1 MSSNKSTAMQGTSLW
16 QKQPKANAELFA
28 LTYGALV
35 GELVRDLESAD
46 EIQQQL
52 DTMGHSIGIRCIEEL
67 LAKLMMEPN
76 TSGGVSSSPNFVESA
91 ELVKLTF
98 RMFLGVV
105 AETAPVSDKPEA
117 AYTCT
122 FAENPL
128 ALFVE
133 LPAPDDAGA
142 ANSGPLTSGGNA
154 NANGN
159 GGRLEYSQ
167 LLCGIMRGVLEML
180 QFDVTCRMTA
190 STLFGDDTNTMLV
203 ELQQVLQQGAG
214 EDYQEE

>member
-67 LAKLMMEPN
+67 LAKLMMENNSSN
-76 TSGGVSSSPNFVESA
+76 TNGVSSSPNFVESA
-91 ELVKLTF
+91 ELVKMTF

-105 AETAPVSDKPEA
+105 AETAPVVDKPA
-117 AYTCT
+117 SAYTCT

-133 LPAPDDAGA
+133 LPAPEDG
-142 ANSGPLTSGGNA
+142 GPLSGN
-154 NANGN
+154 
-159 GGRLEYSQ
+159 RLEYSQ

-190 STLFGDDTNTMLV
+190 SVLLGDDTNTMLV

>member
-1 MSSNKSTAMQGTSLW
+1 MSSNKSTAMRGTSLW

-67 LAKLMMEPN
+67 LAKLMMEQN
-76 TSGGVSSSPNFVESA
+76 SNNGNGGVSSSPNFVESA

-105 AETAPVSDKPEA
+105 AESAPVSDKPEA

-122 FAENPL
+122 FADNPL

-133 LPAPDDAGA
+133 LPSAED
-142 ANSGPLTSGGNA
+142 GPLSSSSGN
-154 NANGN
+154 
-159 GGRLEYSQ
+159 RLEYSQ
-167 LLCGIMRGVLEML
+167 LLCGLMRGVLEML

-190 STLFGDDTNTMLV
+190 STLAGDDTNTMLV

>member
-1 MSSNKSTAMQGTSLW
+1 MSSNKTTAMQGTSLW

-35 GELVRDLESAD
+35 SELVRDLESAD

-67 LAKLMMEPN
+67 LAKLMMEN
-76 TSGGVSSSPNFVESA
+76 STASSVSSSPNFVESA

-105 AETAPVSDKPEA
+105 AETAPVADKPEA

-122 FAENPL
+122 FADNPL

-133 LPAPDDAGA
+133 LPAPDDGD
-142 ANSGPLTSGGNA
+142 SGPLSGTGTGA
-154 NANGN
+154 GGSNGN
-159 GGRLEYSQ
+159 RLEYSQ

>member
-1 MSSNKSTAMQGTSLW
+1 MQGTSLW

-35 GELVRDLESAD
+35 SELVRDLESAD

-67 LAKLMMEPN
+67 LAKLMMEN
-76 TSGGVSSSPNFVESA
+76 STASSVSSSPNFVESA

-105 AETAPVSDKPEA
+105 AETAPVADKPEA

-133 LPAPDDAGA
+133 LPAADDGD
-142 ANSGPLTSGGNA
+142 SGPLSGGN
-154 NANGN
+154 
-159 GGRLEYSQ
+159 RLEYSQ

>member
-1 MSSNKSTAMQGTSLW
+1 MSSNKTTAMQGTSLW

-35 GELVRDLESAD
+35 SELVRDLESAD

-67 LAKLMMEPN
+67 LAKLMMEN
-76 TSGGVSSSPNFVESA
+76 STASSVSSSPNFVESA

-105 AETAPVSDKPEA
+105 AETAPVADKPEA

-122 FAENPL
+122 FADNPL

-133 LPAPDDAGA
+133 LPAPDDGD
-142 ANSGPLTSGGNA
+142 SGPLSGTGTG
-154 NANGN
+154 NGN
-159 GGRLEYSQ
+159 RLEYSQ

>member
-1 MSSNKSTAMQGTSLW
+1 MSSNKTTAMQGTSLW

-76 TSGGVSSSPNFVESA
+76 TGSANNGGVSSSPNFVESA

-105 AETAPVSDKPEA
+105 AETAPVADKPEG

-122 FAENPL
+122 FVDNPL

-133 LPAPDDAGA
+133 LPAPEDSGAGGD
-142 ANSGPLTSGGNA
+142 SGGPLSGN
-154 NANGN
+154 
-159 GGRLEYSQ
+159 GRLEYSQ

>member
-1 MSSNKSTAMQGTSLW
+1 MSSNKTTAMQGTSLW

-35 GELVRDLESAD
+35 SELVRDLESAD

-67 LAKLMMEPN
+67 LAKLMMEN
-76 TSGGVSSSPNFVESA
+76 STASSVSSSPNFVESA

-105 AETAPVSDKPEA
+105 AETAPVADKPEA

-122 FAENPL
+122 FADNPL

-133 LPAPDDAGA
+133 LPAPDDGD
-142 ANSGPLTSGGNA
+142 SGPLSGGTGG
-154 NANGN
+154 NGN
-159 GGRLEYSQ
+159 RLEYSQ

>member
-67 LAKLMMEPN
+67 LAKLMMEN
-76 TSGGVSSSPNFVESA
+76 NSNNGNGGVSSSPNFVESA

-105 AETAPVSDKPEA
+105 AESAPVADKPEA

-133 LPAPDDAGA
+133 LPSAEDGFL
-142 ANSGPLTSGGNA
+142 SSS
-154 NANGN
+154 

-167 LLCGIMRGVLEML
+167 LLCGLIRGVLEML

-190 STLFGDDTNTMLV
+190 SGLAGDDTNTMLV

>member
-1 MSSNKSTAMQGTSLW
+1 MSSNKTTAMQGTSLW

-67 LAKLMMEPN
+67 LAKLMMETNN
-76 TSGGVSSSPNFVESA
+76 TGSNGGVSSSPNFVESA

-105 AETAPVSDKPEA
+105 AETAPVADKPEA

-122 FAENPL
+122 FVDNPL

-133 LPAPDDAGA
+133 LPAPEDGA
-142 ANSGPLTSGGNA
+142 DSGPLSGGN
-154 NANGN
+154 
-159 GGRLEYSQ
+159 RLEYSQ

>member
-67 LAKLMMEPN
+67 LAKLMMEN
-76 TSGGVSSSPNFVESA
+76 NSNNGSGGVSSSPNFVESA

-105 AETAPVSDKPEA
+105 AESTPVADKPEA

-133 LPAPDDAGA
+133 LPSAED
-142 ANSGPLTSGGNA
+142 GPLSA
-154 NANGN
+154 S

-167 LLCGIMRGVLEML
+167 LLCGLIRGVLEML

-190 STLFGDDTNTMLV
+190 SVLAGDDTNTMLV